1 MNETDNRNPSGRM
14 TFCERISLMQVVP
27 GGGGGMEKSAKQ
39 GRDTPR
45 MKGLSAAKVMEERN
59 ECR

>member
-1 MNETDNRNPSGRM
+1 MRQTTGTPSGRM

-27 GGGGGMEKSAKQ
+27 GGGRGDGEVNQARE
-39 GRDTPR
+39 GHTPR